1 MSETEQSAT
10 KEDANKLLMDSLSK
24 GVDALD
30 KHQYKD
36 GEDTKKVFGFEL
48 DSAFANLLEVG
59 YTTFIGS
66 GTKLLKPK
74 IYGTV
79 QQLGKGNIDAKSLNH
94 VAAGVAFAV
103 NAGVYALPSITETYG
118 MWKSQREAQADK
130 VRQLGPVLDLYKGKH
145 GFAAYNGV
153 RLEDNEMIAHD
164 RWRTSKINHT
174 KLTNMII
181 PALTKIVPNIW
192 FHERDTIEAARTGL
206 RLNAVQE
213 KRLFDKVAA
222 EHGED
227 IAKELNIETVGA
239 DDVTHEHVAQL
250 KDNPRVKGFIKRTQE
265 GVARKNSSDEGFS
278 LDGIAG
284 KLGSNGL
291 LTTLANQWVK
301 SGNRKLERSFSS
313 KYDAL
318 DMVLNLQSQL
328 GSEPTPSSFQL
339 PHHGRSLPLE
349 AYIAEIMMQHQRDM
363 ANMNPNYT
371 QIRDA
376 LKDNVL
382 AAAKPLA
389 KALKKGDIGALALVE
404 YIGGGKIIRNQGR
417 AIASSDDVE
426 AMIEHD
432 HGKHQSQA
440 SVDPKEFW
448 CNAAYSERDAK
459 EAFAELKGE
468 ERAIAISW
476 IPRDLRKQFG
486 ISEKESA
493 EVDASAAK
501 EMDEHIAE
509 AIVATS
515 KMDKKTLKN
524 LGIADVE
531 IKQLMEA
538 AREVEQGGAKAA
550 HSLKS
555 SAMHPNG
562 IERILLSVAVGGT
575 QKGEQN
581 FADLIKQGRQALAE
595 NAHNDNEHADNDNSY
610 AEREERRR
618 TGTHDQEVYRD

>member
-36 GEDTKKVFGFEL
+36 GEDTKKIFGFEV
-48 DSAFANLLEVG
+48 DSAFGNVAEVV
-59 YTTFIGS
+59 YTTLIG
-66 GTKLLKPK
+66 GVTTKLKPK
-74 IYGTV
+74 TYGTI
-79 QQLGKGNIDAKSLNH
+79 QQFGKGKIDAKSLNH
-94 VAAGVAFAV
+94 VAAGVTFAI
-103 NAGVYALPSITETYG
+103 NAGVYALPSISDAWG
-118 MWKSQREAQADK
+118 LWKAQREALNDK
-130 VRQLGPVLDLYKGKH
+130 VQKLAPVLDVYKGKH
-145 GFAAYNGV
+145 GLSAYNGV
-153 RLEDNEMIAHD
+153 RIEENEMIAYD
-164 RWRTSKINHT
+164 RWRNAKINHT
-174 KLTNMII
+174 KLTGMII
-181 PALTKIVPNIW
+181 PALMKVAPNIL
-192 FHERDTIEAARTGL
+192 FHDRDTFEAARTGEKL
-206 RLNAVQE
+206 AEVQQR
-213 KRLFDKVAA
+213 RLFRDVAK
-222 EHGED
+222 EHGHD
-227 IAKELNIETVGA
+227 IAEELGDKAVDA
-239 DDVTHEHVAQL
+239 DDITFEHVQSL
-250 KDNPRVKGFIKRTQE
+250 KENPRVKTLIKRTE
-265 GVARKNSSDEGFS
+265 DSLSKKNNGSGLSLESLGGPVA
-278 LDGIAG
+278 
-284 KLGSNGL
+284 SNGL
-291 LTTLANQWVK
+291 ITALANHFVK
-301 SGNRKLERSFSS
+301 SGDYKIARRFTT
-313 KYDAL
+313 KYSAL

-382 AAAKPLA
+382 AAARPLA

-581 FADLIKQGRQALAE
+581 FADLIKQGRETLAQ